1 MNLQRPR
8 NGEFHS
14 AIYYRKLE
22 DPYEDENGITVRYE
36 DGVHF
41 NFKAPDDEQF
51 RIVMQQYSQG
61 QVTTNAKFHIYTSE
75 NLDIVTDSKV
85 YIVNED
91 REFKVNGARN
101 MYNTPLSIVN
111 SLFPTSK
118 SNKSQWIELG
128 SLD

>member
-14 AIYYRKLE
+14 AIYYKKLE
-22 DPYEDENGITVRYE
+22 TPYEDEQGNKVIYE

-41 NFKAPDDEQF
+41 EFKAPDDEQF
-51 RIVMQQYSQG
+51 RQVMQQYSQG

-75 NLDIVTDSKV
+75 NLDIVTNSKV

-91 REFKVNGARN
+91 REFKVHGKRN
-101 MYNTPLSIVN
+101 MYNSPLSILN
-111 SLFPTSK
+111 SLFPTVN
-118 SNKSQWIELG
+118 SNKNQWMELG